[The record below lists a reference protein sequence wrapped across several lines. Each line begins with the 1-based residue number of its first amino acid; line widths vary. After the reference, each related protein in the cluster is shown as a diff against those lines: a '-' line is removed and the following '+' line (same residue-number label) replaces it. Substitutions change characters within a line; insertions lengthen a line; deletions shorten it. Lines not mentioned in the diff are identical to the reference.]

1 LLASQCEAERDSPL
15 LDEFERL
22 QAGHI
27 GFFNIM
33 LAAVSI
39 RYAQQGSL
47 FLRAQIGGQ
56 WISSKG

>member
-1 LLASQCEAERDSPL
+1 
-15 LDEFERL
+15 L
-22 QAGHI
+22 QTGHI

-39 RYAQQGSL
+39 RYAQQRSL

-56 WISSKG
+56 LISSKAEQES